1 MVRNKS
7 SLTKT
12 PRWMCIQTPGY
23 DDFFDKFNLT
33 LERIWRSRKNVII
46 TGDFDANLLLNSDAY
61 GKKLRQIMNYY
72 SYTNLIKKPSRTTE
86 TTNIVLDLILV
97 NNLSKVKFANVMD
110 FAIADHKF
118 IYAVY
123 DLIPKKQNPLILK
136 FQSFKR
142 EKSCLVRTL

>member
-1 MVRNKS
+1 M
-7 SLTKT
+7 
-12 PRWMCIQTPGY
+12 
-23 DDFFDKFNLT
+23 
-33 LERIWRSRKNVII
+33 
-46 TGDFDANLLLNSDAY
+46 

-72 SYTNLIKKPSRTTE
+72 SYTNLIKKPTRTTE

-97 NNLSKVKFANVMD
+97 NNLSKVKYANVMD

-142 EKSCLVRTL
+142 KKSCLVRTL